1 MPTRNM
7 ANRNVETLTLCRV
20 RSSTFSLNQAKSR
33 GTTILRPTIL
43 SIISR
48 NICSMLQSIVEQI
61 QPIRYFHKKA
71 SYFELG
77 TEWNAEKAE
86 KTPIFA
92 KKSAHNEQL

>member
-1 MPTRNM
+1 MDTETNP
-7 ANRNVETLTLCRV
+7 ANTQKANI
-20 RSSTFSLNQAKSR
+20 STKN
-33 GTTILRPTIL
+33 T
-43 SIISR
+43 
-48 NICSMLQSIVEQI
+48 
-61 QPIRYFHKKA
+61 

>member
-1 MPTRNM
+1 MLNYSVAELRVISVPCCKDTETNP
-7 ANRNVETLTLCRV
+7 ANTQKANI
-20 RSSTFSLNQAKSR
+20 STKN
-33 GTTILRPTIL
+33 T
-43 SIISR
+43 
-48 NICSMLQSIVEQI
+48 
-61 QPIRYFHKKA
+61 